1 MAKNKAYLV
10 LEIDFVSNLTVRYC
24 VPFLFGLCDSLAEPA
39 QFKELVQATFFD
51 FAPQMTVSDRQEK
64 LAIER

>member
-1 MAKNKAYLV
+1 MK
-10 LEIDFVSNLTVRYC
+10 TVRYC
-24 VPFLFGLCDSLAEPA
+24 VPFLVGLCDSLAEPA

-51 FAPQMTVSDRQEK
+51 FAPQMTVSDRHEK